1 MCNLPKRLHTHEQ
14 TQWPKDRVHPQ
25 PAATAALISHSQLVG
40 GDSPTCFQA
49 GWPFTGGV
57 ADLELGAD
65 AGRLLLL
72 VEVEQGLGDAVRQ
85 RQVAEVL
92 QGLHVDQVLQA

>member
-1 MCNLPKRLHTHEQ
+1 M
-14 TQWPKDRVHPQ
+14 
-25 PAATAALISHSQLVG
+25 LIG
-40 GDSPTCFQA
+40 GA
-49 GWPFTGGV
+49 

-85 RQVAEVL
+85 RQVAQVL
-92 QGLHVDQVLQA
+92 QGLHVDQVLQARKPHR

>member
-1 MCNLPKRLHTHEQ
+1 MI
-14 TQWPKDRVHPQ
+14 
-25 PAATAALISHSQLVG
+25 AAV
-40 GDSPTCFQA
+40 P
-49 GWPFTGGV
+49 
-57 ADLELGAD
+57 DLELCAD

-92 QGLHVDQVLQA
+92 Q